1 MANTIPRAKQA
12 FLVVKERLCISVGV
26 DELDGLSVTGTIK

>member
-12 FLVVKERLCISVGV
+12 FLVVTERLCISVNV
-26 DELDGLSVTGTIK
+26 DELNSLSVTGAIE